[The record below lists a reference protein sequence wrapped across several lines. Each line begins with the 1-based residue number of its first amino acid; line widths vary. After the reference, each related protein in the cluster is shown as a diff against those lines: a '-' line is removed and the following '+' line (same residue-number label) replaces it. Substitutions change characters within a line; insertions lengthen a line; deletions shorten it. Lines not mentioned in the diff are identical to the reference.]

1 MKGGPK
7 GNVGPAASRSK
18 SQAMKH
24 TAPDPRGFT
33 LIELIAVVA
42 ILIII
47 VAIAVPSFHLTDTM
61 RLNAATREVER
72 ELQTARLKAV
82 AVNRPLQVRFNCPAP
97 GQFRIVEGG
106 TLWPEADRCNTAVY
120 PYPPLANAAYQTPPM
135 PQHDGPV
142 RYVNSLVT
150 LSSGNPNLVLQ
161 FSPDGRVSQIV
172 GGVSQVINNVPV
184 TLMYGTLTRTVNV
197 NALGRVQIQ

>member
-1 MKGGPK
+1 MKQTVP
-7 GNVGPAASRSK
+7 SS
-18 SQAMKH
+18 
-24 TAPDPRGFT
+24 RGFT
-33 LIELIAVVA
+33 LVELMIVVA
-42 ILIII
+42 FLITII
-47 VAIAVPSFHLTDTM
+47 AIAVPSFHLTDTV

-82 AVNRPLQVRFNCPAP
+82 TVNRPLQVRFNCPAP
-97 GQFRIVEGG
+97 GQYRIVEGG
-106 TLWPEADRCNTAVY
+106 ALWPEANRCSTAVY
-120 PYPPLANAAYQTPPM
+120 PYPPPANAAYQMPPM

-150 LSSGNPNLVLQ
+150 LSSGDPSLVLQ
-161 FSPDGRVSQIV
+161 FSPDGRVSQMV
-172 GGVSQVINNVPV
+172 GGVSQAINNVPV